1 MIKGFFSFLCIV
13 LLATTHA
20 FAREAI
26 AKAPSHLV
34 ILGDPHLP
42 GKNVPLKEKVINT
55 INQWNDVTMVVA
67 MGDVCEH
74 RGTSEEYAF
83 VKTFFDKLTKP
94 LFAIVGNHDYIY
106 DDALNVDNKLQKANP
121 KEQQKKLQRFK
132 ETFGLQTLSYSLVH
146 EGYFLIFLSLDS
158 SKHLTLLSSEQ
169 LLWLS
174 NELEKNKKLPTIIFF
189 HAPLDKTLNDYK
201 DHVNK
206 PDFIAQPVGEIRDIL
221 FKNHQV
227 FLWISGHTHTS
238 PKEESF
244 ASYINLY
251 ENQVTNIHNTDMNK
265 ETIWTNS
272 LFLYQDKVI
281 VKTYDHNTHNWR
293 GEQERVILLPTISKF

>member
-13 LLATTHA
+13 LLATTPA
-20 FAREAI
+20 FAQEAI
-26 AKAPSHLV
+26 TKAPSHFV

-74 RGTSEEYAF
+74 RGTSEEYTF
-83 VKTFFDKLTKP
+83 VKTFFAKLTKP

-106 DDALNVDNKLQKANP
+106 DDILNEDAKLQKANP
-121 KEQQKKLQRFK
+121 KEQQKKLQRFQ
-132 ETFGLQTLSYSLVH
+132 ETFGLQTLSYSMVH

-174 NELEKNKKLPTIIFF
+174 NELEKNKKLPTIVFF
-189 HAPLDKTLNDYK
+189 HAPLDKTLRDYK
-201 DHVNK
+201 HYINK
-206 PDFIAQPVGEIRDIL
+206 PDFVAQPVDELREIL
-221 FKNHQV
+221 LKNTQV

-238 PKEESF
+238 PEEESF
-244 ASYINLY
+244 ASSINLY
-251 ENQVTNIHNTDMNK
+251 ENQVMNIHNTDMNK
-265 ETIWTNS
+265 GTIWTNS
-272 LFLYQDKVI
+272 LFLYPDRVV
-281 VKTYDHNTHNWR
+281 VKTYNHNTNTWLI
-293 GEQERVILLPTISKF
+293 EFERTILLPSI